1 MSDPLVA
8 LARIPSSSD
17 VGGPKS
23 QRQPKDSSD
32 VIARD
37 WEERA
42 KALETVRKKLRSGWR
57 NDEQVLEQYFQSC
70 VETWKKY
77 TGVRPPKKV
86 LKLQGVYKQAMLG
99 DIIDP
104 PPFELKSVEG
114 LKWSAW
120 NNCKGMDKLT
130 AKRRFITLLSEIDPL
145 LIDVMPDEKVVTTS
159 SNVCS
164 ITSLSVHSHSHLS
177 SSLTH
182 ILNRPLTY
190 PHINLAHSLTT
201 LLRHPVIYLHLYLTP
216 SFASFLS
223 HPHLLTHMSTN
234 ELIILSRLTASP
246 WTALV
251 PPYVRSATAK
261 LAVLD
266 PSWTIDIGTLTV
278 PPHHL

>member
-8 LARIPSSSD
+8 LVRIPSSSD

-99 DIIDP
+99 DVIDP

-120 NNCKGMDKLT
+120 NNCKGMDKPT

-145 LIDVMPDEKVVTTS
+145 LIDVMPDEKVATTS
-159 SNVCS
+159 RSVSS
-164 ITSLSVHSHSHLS
+164 IIPPLSFTHSLAPLSLHLHPQSHFHS
-177 SSLTH
+177 
-182 ILNRPLTY
+182 PLT
-190 PHINLAHSLTT
+190 
-201 LLRHPVIYLHLYLTP
+201 
-216 SFASFLS
+216 
-223 HPHLLTHMSTN
+223 HPHLMTSNDT
-234 ELIILSRLTASP
+234 
-246 WTALV
+246 
-251 PPYVRSATAK
+251 
-261 LAVLD
+261 
-266 PSWTIDIGTLTV
+266 
-278 PPHHL
+278 

>member
-1 MSDPLVA
+1 MSDPVVA
-8 LARIPSSSD
+8 LARMPSSSD

-120 NNCKGMDKLT
+120 HNCKGMDKPT

-145 LIDVMPDEKVVTTS
+145 LIDVMPDEKVITTS
-159 SNVCS
+159 AALVFA
-164 ITSLSVHSHSHLS
+164 LSHHSHSYPS
-177 SSLTH
+177 SHTHTLSLTH
-182 ILNRPLTY
+182 
-190 PHINLAHSLTT
+190 T
-201 LLRHPVIYLHLYLTP
+201 LYSQIT
-216 SFASFLS
+216 FLS
-223 HPHLLTHMSTN
+223 QPPDGFPMDRFGTPICAKCNSKVGCARPIMDDRHRCAN
-234 ELIILSRLTASP
+234 ADILSL
-246 WTALV
+246 
-251 PPYVRSATAK
+251 
-261 LAVLD
+261 
-266 PSWTIDIGTLTV
+266 PSSFSL
-278 PPHHL
+278 